1 MGTPTP
7 RDLRLRRLYNVTE
20 AEWEQVLE
28 AQGGGCGICGRPGV
42 TISLATDHDH
52 ATGLFRG
59 ILCSRHNVML
69 REGTTSAI
77 LRAAA
82 DYLDRPP
89 AVAVLGERHGVIGRI
104 SSRGRRRTKR

>member
-20 AEWEQVLE
+20 AEWQQVLE
-28 AQGGGCGICGRPGV
+28 AQGQGCGICGKPGV
-42 TISLATDHDH
+42 SRSLATDHDH

-69 REGTTSAI
+69 REGTTAAI

-82 DYLDRPP
+82 DYLDHPP
-89 AVAVLGERHGVIGRI
+89 AIAVLGERFGVVGRI
-104 SSRGRRRTKR
+104 SSRRRRRKR